1 MDSTTLALPDA
12 QHAADQI
19 DRWMKEHAVFA
30 LLMEQS
36 DNACSVLRQF
46 ATINRNHGQHDVAID
61 ALLAA
66 LALMPTDVTA
76 WRELATDYQL
86 SGRDELAEASALR
99 ALAIDPDHAT
109 TWLQYASL
117 AYRLQRIDD
126 AEAAYLRAL
135 SGDASLG
142 DAHLGLGVLYLGSR
156 RPEQAIVHLQRALSW
171 GGIDAVTHLCL
182 GQAFYMA
189 GRFGESADALATAN
203 GFVPLEG
210 VTLRLYARART
221 FASMLD
227 GDIQGAITRYPTLAG
242 QETEPLD
249 ELLRTAFALFSAYGM
264 HEAAA
269 TAGRLRLEGRPD
281 DPVQRY
287 LLDAVGGQTHDRAP
301 AAYVEAHFDEFAA
314 GFDSK
319 LVDILGYKVPQQLA
333 DMIASC
339 RPTLAT
345 ILDLGCGTGLA
356 AEPLGR
362 FGARLT
368 GIDLS
373 EKMLAIATR
382 RNAYHDLIKADVVS
396 YLADSPRSFDLVFA
410 ADLLIY
416 LGRLEELIGLIAR
429 VLPVGGLFAASIEG
443 AGHSDFTL
451 LSSGRFAHSE
461 TYFETCAAKDF
472 EIACKEN
479 SELRLEAGRPALG
492 TLYVLRR
499 RARPSTE
506 NGQLTTATNHQ

>member
-1 MDSTTLALPDA
+1 MNSITLTVPDT

-19 DRWMKEHAVFA
+19 DRWAMEHAVFA

-36 DNACSVLRQF
+36 DSTNSALRQF
-46 ATINRNHGQHDVAID
+46 AAINRAHGQSDIAID

-66 LALMPTDVTA
+66 LALMPADIVA
-76 WRELATDYQL
+76 WRDLATDYQL
-86 SGRDELAEASALR
+86 SGRDELAETCALR
-99 ALAIDPDHAT
+99 ALAIDPDHAAT
-109 TWLQYASL
+109 RLQYASL

-126 AEAAYLRAL
+126 AETAYLQVL
-135 SGDASLG
+135 SRDPALG

-156 RPEQAIVHLQRALSW
+156 RPEQAIAHLQHALSW
-171 GGIDAVTHLCL
+171 GGLDAVTHLCL

-189 GRFGESADALATAN
+189 GRFGESADALAAAN

-221 FASMLD
+221 FAAMLD
-227 GDIQGAITRYPTLAG
+227 GDIRGAIARYPTLAG
-242 QETEPLD
+242 QESESLD
-249 ELLRTAFALFSAYGM
+249 EVLRTAFALFSAYGM
-264 HEAAA
+264 HDAAA
-269 TAGRLRLEGRPD
+269 TVGRLRLETQPD

-287 LLDAVGGQTHDRAP
+287 LLDAVGGQSHDRAP
-301 AAYVEAHFDEFAA
+301 AAYVEAHFDEFAE

-319 LVDILGYKVPQQLA
+319 LVDVLGYKVPQQLA
-333 DMIASC
+333 DMVASC

-356 AEPLGR
+356 AEPLR
-362 FGARLT
+362 QFAARLT

-373 EKMLAIATR
+373 EKMLAVAAG
-382 RNAYHDLIKADVVS
+382 RNAYHDLIKADVTS

-416 LGRLEELIGLIAR
+416 LGRLDELFELIAR
-429 VLPVGGLFAASIEG
+429 VLPAGGLFAASIERVENG
-443 AGHSDFTL
+443 DFAL
-451 LSSGRFAHSE
+451 LTSGRFAHSE
-461 TYFETCAAKDF
+461 TYFEACAAKGF
-472 EIACKEN
+472 EIVSKNN

-499 RARPSTE
+499 RGRSSTE
-506 NGQLTTATNHQ
+506 NGQRTTTTIRQ

>member
-1 MDSTTLALPDA
+1 MNSTTLALPDT

-19 DRWMKEHAVFA
+19 NRWTREYAAFA
-30 LLMEQS
+30 LLIEQADS
-36 DNACSVLRQF
+36 TSSALRQF
-46 ATINRNHGQHDVAID
+46 AAISRTHGQNDIAIE

-66 LALMPTDVTA
+66 LALMPTDIVA
-76 WRELATDYQL
+76 WRELASDYQL
-86 SGRDELAEASALR
+86 SGRDELAEACARR
-99 ALAIDPDHAT
+99 ALVIDPDHAT

-156 RPEQAIVHLQRALSW
+156 RPEQAITHLQRALSW
-171 GGIDAVTHLCL
+171 GGIEAVTHLCL

-203 GFVPLEG
+203 RFVPLEG
-210 VTLRLYARART
+210 VTLRLYAGART
-221 FASMLD
+221 FASMLE
-227 GDIQGAITRYPTLAG
+227 GDIQGAIVRYPTLAG
-242 QETEPLD
+242 SETEPLD
-249 ELLRTAFALFSAYGM
+249 EVLRTAFALFSAYGM

-269 TAGRLRLEGRPD
+269 TVGRLRLESQPD

-301 AAYVEAHFDEFAA
+301 ASYVEAHFDEFAE

-319 LVDILGYKVPQQLA
+319 LVDVLGYKVPQQLA

-339 RPTLAT
+339 QPTLAT

-373 EKMLAIATR
+373 EKMLAVAAR
-382 RNAYHDLIKADVVS
+382 RNAYHDLIKADVMS

-416 LGRLEELIGLIAR
+416 LGRLDELIALIAR
-429 VLPVGGLFAASIEG
+429 ALPAGGLFAASIERT
-443 AGHSDFTL
+443 GHGEFTL

-461 TYFETCAAKDF
+461 TYFEACAAKPF
-472 EIACKEN
+472 EIVRKEN

-499 RARPSTE
+499 RGRPSTE
-506 NGQLTTATNHQ
+506 NGQLTTTTIRQ

>member
-1 MDSTTLALPDA
+1 
-12 QHAADQI
+12 
-19 DRWMKEHAVFA
+19 
-30 LLMEQS
+30 
-36 DNACSVLRQF
+36 
-46 ATINRNHGQHDVAID
+46 
-61 ALLAA
+61 
-66 LALMPTDVTA
+66 
-76 WRELATDYQL
+76 
-86 SGRDELAEASALR
+86 
-99 ALAIDPDHAT
+99 
-109 TWLQYASL
+109 
-117 AYRLQRIDD
+117 
-126 AEAAYLRAL
+126 
-135 SGDASLG
+135 
-142 DAHLGLGVLYLGSR
+142 
-156 RPEQAIVHLQRALSW
+156 
-171 GGIDAVTHLCL
+171 
-182 GQAFYMA
+182 
-189 GRFGESADALATAN
+189 
-203 GFVPLEG
+203 
-210 VTLRLYARART
+210 
-221 FASMLD
+221 
-227 GDIQGAITRYPTLAG
+227 
-242 QETEPLD
+242 
-249 ELLRTAFALFSAYGM
+249 
-264 HEAAA
+264 
-269 TAGRLRLEGRPD
+269 
-281 DPVQRY
+281 VQRY

-301 AAYVEAHFDEFAA
+301 AAYVEAHFDEFAE
-314 GFDSK
+314 GFDNK

-333 DMIASC
+333 DMVASC

-429 VLPVGGLFAASIEG
+429 VLPAGGLFAASIEG
-443 AGHSDFTL
+443 AGHGDFTL
-451 LSSGRFAHSE
+451 LSSGRFAHNE

>member
-1 MDSTTLALPDA
+1 
-12 QHAADQI
+12 
-19 DRWMKEHAVFA
+19 
-30 LLMEQS
+30 
-36 DNACSVLRQF
+36 
-46 ATINRNHGQHDVAID
+46 
-61 ALLAA
+61 
-66 LALMPTDVTA
+66 MPTDVVA
-76 WRELATDYQL
+76 WRALASDYQL
-86 SGRDELAEASALR
+86 SGRDELAEACAR
-99 ALAIDPDHAT
+99 QALAIEPDHAT

-126 AEAAYLRAL
+126 AETAYLRAL

-156 RPEQAIVHLQRALSW
+156 RPEQAITHLQHALSW

-189 GRFGESADALATAN
+189 GRFGESADALAIAN

-221 FASMLD
+221 FASMLG
-227 GDIQGAITRYPTLAG
+227 GDIQGAIAHYPTLAG

-249 ELLRTAFALFSAYGM
+249 EILRTAFALFSAYGM

-269 TAGRLRLEGRPD
+269 TVGRLRLEGQPD

-301 AAYVEAHFDEFAA
+301 AAYVEAHFDEFAE
-314 GFDSK
+314 GFDGK
-319 LVDILGYKVPQQLA
+319 LVDVLGYKVPQQLA
-333 DMIASC
+333 DMVASC
-339 RPTLAT
+339 QPALAT

-373 EKMLAIATR
+373 EKMLAVAAR
-382 RNAYHDLIKADVVS
+382 RNAYGDLIKADVLS
-396 YLADSPRSFDLVFA
+396 YLAGSPRSFDLVFA

-416 LGRLEELIGLIAR
+416 LGRLDELIGLIAQ
-429 VLPVGGLFAASIEG
+429 VLPAGGLFAASIERADHG
-443 AGHSDFTL
+443 DYTL

-461 TYFETCAAKDF
+461 TYFEACATKSF
-472 EIACKEN
+472 EIVRKDH
-479 SELRLEAGRPALG
+479 SELRIEAGRPALG

-499 RARPSTE
+499 YGRPSTE
-506 NGQLTTATNHQ
+506 NELLAATAIRQ